1 MDYLDLAAFK
11 TTAAYEALS
20 YKIKLALE
28 TLTLQKVRIPV
39 ETLPRLVWMD
49 HPDIALDELIGMVVE
64 DAARYYQ

>member
-11 TTAAYEALS
+11 TTAAYETLS

-39 ETLPRLVWMD
+39 DTLARLVQAD
-49 HPDIALDELIGMVVE
+49 HPEIDLDKLINIIIT
-64 DAARYYQ
+64 DAKRYYK